1 MNLLVSGATGFVSKS
16 ILSCLGNNLNLI
28 NKLGLVSLS
37 LDKNSFSSNLN
48 FAKNLNLDKEFM
60 RLDDFFD
67 NKLQNKQ

>member
-48 FAKNLNLDKEFM
+48 IDKEFIG
-60 RLDDFFD
+60 LDDFFD
-67 NKLQNKQ
+67 NKLQNT